1 MRVIAKLTRIDY
13 NSQGQTRFLFK
24 QKCMYQAFQSIDDGI
39 IIVTDG
45 YGNPSRFSHSEFN
58 RMFEVVDDYHLTLSQ
73 YELDLVMNALSGS
86 PTSTS
91 SSFADKIEKILKQ
104 YVIKED

>member
-1 MRVIAKLTRIDY
+1 MRVIAKLTRVDY
-13 NSQGQTRFLFK
+13 DGQGKTRFLFK

-39 IIVTDG
+39 IIVSDG
-45 YGNPSRFSHSEFN
+45 HGKPSRFSHSEFN
-58 RMFEVVDDYHLTLSQ
+58 RMFDVVDDYHLTLSK

-86 PTSTS
+86 PTLTS

-104 YVIKED
+104 YMIQED